1 MYYQALATD
10 YDGTLAHHGQVDPA
24 AIEVLKR
31 LKETGRRLILVSGR
45 ERDDLLRVFEDFD
58 LFDRLV
64 LENGAVIARPGES
77 NVLLADPPPPA
88 LIEKLRERGVSPLS
102 CGDVIVSSWEPNETV
117 VLETIHELGL
127 EHQVIFNKG
136 AVMVLPPGVNKA
148 TGFRAALED
157 LKLSPHNVVGIG
169 DAENDGAFLN
179 ACGCAVA
186 VANALPAI
194 KERADV
200 VTEGSRGDGVIE
212 IAERLLDND
221 LADVPTPARHGIVI
235 DERDDARVRWP
246 DCDSTV
252 LIAGSSGSG
261 KSTFVQAIV
270 ERMVERGYQ
279 FCIIDPE
286 GDYDQLD
293 HAFTVGSQNQE
304 PTTAQVMEILDD
316 PGANVVVNLLAIP
329 LWKRPEYFSE
339 LLSSLLQLRLRT
351 GRPHWIIV
359 DEAHHMLS
367 PEAPAHASE
376 LSKQFGGLVMVTV
389 HPDQLAPAAIAKV
402 KLAVAI
408 GDAPQERIAMFS
420 RQIGQPTPRLPKEET
435 SPQKVLVWSVESAE
449 ATFAPRPEP
458 QGERRRH
465 IRKYAAG
472 QLGEDKSFYFRGGEN
487 RLKLRAHNLSM
498 FIQIA
503 EGVDDETWLHHLQAG
518 DYSRW
523 FREAIKDNDLARE
536 VAEAE
541 TEAASDAAAS
551 RARILSA
558 VEKRYT
564 APASNNH

>member
-1 MYYQALATD
+1 MYFQALATD
-10 YDGTLAHHGQVDPA
+10 YDGTLAKDGKVAPA
-24 AIEVLKR
+24 TLEALKR
-31 LKETGRRLILVSGR
+31 LKESGRRLILVSGR
-45 ERDDLLRVFEDFD
+45 EHDDLLRAFAEVDV
-58 LFDRLV
+58 FDRLV
-64 LENGAVIARPGES
+64 LENGAVLVRPGEIS
-77 NVLLADPPPPA
+77 TPLAEPPP
-88 LIEKLRERGVSPLS
+88 RELVERLNEQKVSPLS

-117 VLETIHELGL
+117 VLETIRELGL

-136 AVMVLPPGVNKA
+136 AVMVLPPGINKA
-148 TGFRAALED
+148 SGLQAALED

-169 DAENDGAFLN
+169 DAENDMAFLS
-179 ACGCAVA
+179 ACGCSIA
-186 VANALPAI
+186 VANALASI
-194 KERADV
+194 KERADI
-200 VTEGSRGDGVIE
+200 VTAGTRGEGVIE
-212 IAERLLDND
+212 VIDRLLDND
-221 LADVPTPARHGIVI
+221 LTDVPTPTRHRIVI
-235 DERDDARVRWP
+235 GGDDAKVQWP

-261 KSTFVQAIV
+261 KSTLVQAVV
-270 ERMVERGYQ
+270 ERMVERDYQ

-316 PGANVVVNLLAIP
+316 PAANVVVNLLAIP

-339 LLSSLLQLRLRT
+339 LLSNLLQLRLRT

-367 PEAPAHASE
+367 PEAPAHGAE

-389 HPDQLAPAAIAKV
+389 HPDQLSPAAVTKV
-402 KLAVAI
+402 KLVVAV
-408 GDAPQERIAMFS
+408 GEAPQDRIQMFS
-420 RQIGQPTPRLPKEET
+420 RQVGQATPRLPEET
-435 SPQKVLVWSVESAE
+435 ASAQKVLVWNVDSAE
-449 ATFAPRPEP
+449 AAFVPRPEP

-503 EGVDDETWLHHLQAG
+503 EGVDDATWLHHLQAG

-523 FREAIKDNDLARE
+523 FRDAIKDNDLARE

-541 TEAASDAAAS
+541 ADAASDAALS
-551 RARILSA
+551 RERIRSA
-558 VEKRYT
+558 VERRYT
-564 APASNNH
+564 APASNS

>member
-212 IAERLLDND
+212 IAKRLLDND